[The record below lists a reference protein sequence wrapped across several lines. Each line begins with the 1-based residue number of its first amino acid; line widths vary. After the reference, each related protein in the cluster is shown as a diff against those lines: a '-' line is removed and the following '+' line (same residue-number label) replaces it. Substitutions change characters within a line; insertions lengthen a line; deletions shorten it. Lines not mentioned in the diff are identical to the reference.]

1 MAHCAPRTIT
11 DKLQRV
17 MNAVADRPMLSLLT
31 IAFNVRTFDRGGLTH
46 TRRHDLHRLNVSVSD
61 HITYSV
67 GIGLKELGGGSD
79 VEMFEILRMG

>member
-1 MAHCAPRTIT
+1 
-11 DKLQRV
+11 

-46 TRRHDLHRLNVSVSD
+46 TRRHDLHWLNVSVSD

-67 GIGLKELGGGSD
+67 GIGLKELGEGGGQMSKCLKFCAW
-79 VEMFEILRMG
+79 VKI